1 MADRLGQLLSEHER
15 LYGLICRDATLTDI
29 ELMAQAG
36 VHAVWLD
43 LEHSPLST
51 PEAIRLGRSIAHLG
65 MVPLVR
71 IPELSRTHVQ
81 ILLDGGIQ
89 IVVLPD
95 VRDVE
100 QAREFVQ
107 LGKYPPLGRR
117 GVSTTTAG
125 AGFTLGADPQQ
136 TLREADAATHLMVMF
151 ESDEGY
157 EALDAILEVEGIDM
171 VTVGANDWA
180 TSLGLFG
187 DEAKAHLAPKIER
200 VFTAASQAGKIISF
214 GASSPQEASYY
225 YSLGVRVFFMGVDI
239 AIKRKGLTDAL
250 AGF

>member
-1 MADRLGQLLSEHER
+1 
-15 LYGLICRDATLTDI
+15 
-29 ELMAQAG
+29 
-36 VHAVWLD
+36 
-43 LEHSPLST
+43 
-51 PEAIRLGRSIAHLG
+51 
-65 MVPLVR
+65 
-71 IPELSRTHVQ
+71 
-81 ILLDGGIQ
+81 
-89 IVVLPD
+89 

-200 VFTAASQAGKIISF
+200 VFTAASHAGKITSF